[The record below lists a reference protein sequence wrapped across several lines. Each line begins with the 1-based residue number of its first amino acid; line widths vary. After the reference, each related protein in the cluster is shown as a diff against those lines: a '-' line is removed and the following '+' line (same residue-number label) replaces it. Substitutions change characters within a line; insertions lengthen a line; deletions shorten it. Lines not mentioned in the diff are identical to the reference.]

1 LAPDPPYPWDVH
13 VRSLVAWSLLFVA
26 GCPGE
31 SASVGPSDND
41 LREPPAAADAAPGPT
56 SLDDHAD
63 GRSDAAGDAPSWSDA
78 GVDSAPDND
87 AAADQQVDAT
97 AATQD
102 AGLPGAAAADAA
114 PSTVDAAPAGTFHVK
129 GSVSGLSG
137 RGLTLTLN
145 GGSPLVIERDGSFAF
160 PVPLA
165 EGSTFA
171 VEVHTQPSA
180 PAAACQVRAGSGLIG
195 GRDAETEV
203 ACEALGG
210 LLISEVGSCYYVDSA
225 CWFEI
230 FNAGSREE
238 QLADYQ
244 VRTPAATGGSSPSGT
259 AAHLFALPRHTLS
272 PGQYAVIAAA
282 SSKALPDGQGILHIK
297 DGALLPWWSDDG
309 FVELVSDG
317 RSVDFVRFGGN
328 RVLALTPGSFR
339 EDDDSG
345 LPMGP
350 FAYGFALARNEQLS
364 DANAARDFSWRAF
377 ATLRAPNDVSSDL
390 DADADGLP
398 DAAELSGS
406 HFAGLDLYAMGA
418 RQGVRDLFVEID
430 RMDSSDPGLTPLREA
445 LDKAVAVFAT
455 QHVALHFDVG
465 PLFAPGFDSGNYNLG
480 GGNVVPFAKG
490 VGMHPSASGVAD
502 LYDFKAAHLA
512 PARRAVFYYMLFGYS
527 QQADGSAGSSGLGE
541 VRGNDTIIT
550 LGGYDFGTSTQW
562 RRNLLA
568 NTQAATMVHELGH
581 NLGLRHGGDE
591 DVNYKPNYLSIM
603 NYLYSAWGL
612 PSIGGD
618 EGDRYDLTTSCSL
631 WFLSELENSPI
642 GSPAQFVIDFSHG
655 EGADIDEQHVRESD
669 GLGHAQSVAVDFDC
683 SGGIEHE
690 YAADLNN
697 DGRLSTLHDHDDWA
711 NLRFMFARSVSS
723 NDSGRYLSRLFSV
736 PTDVQLDDTQEVIS
750 DPCPPAHYGIA
761 ADR

>member
-1 LAPDPPYPWDVH
+1 VH
-13 VRSLVAWSLLFVA
+13 FRSLVAWSLLFVA

-41 LREPPAAADAAPGPT
+41 LREPRGAADAAPGP
-56 SLDDHAD
+56 LHAD
-63 GRSDAAGDAPSWSDA
+63 PDGQVDAARDAPGASDA
-78 GVDSAPDND
+78 GVDGAREDDPADAMSGQPVD
-87 AAADQQVDAT
+87 AAAATNDAE
-97 AATQD
+97 
-102 AGLPGAAAADAA
+102 LPDAAAADGAA
-114 PSTVDAAPAGTFHVK
+114 AVDGALAAGFYVK
-129 GSVSGLSG
+129 GSVRGLSG

-145 GGSPLVIERDGSFAF
+145 GGSPLVIERDGAFAF
-160 PVPLA
+160 PVALTA
-165 EGSTFA
+165 DSSFA
-171 VEVHTQPSA
+171 VEVDTQPSA
-180 PAAACQVRAGSGLIG
+180 PAAACQVRAGSGLISG
-195 GRDAETEV
+195 HDAEMEV

-210 LLISEVGSCYYVDSA
+210 LLISEVGSCYYADSA

-244 VRTPAATGGSSPSGT
+244 VRTPAATGGFSPSGT
-259 AAHLFALPRHTLS
+259 AAHLFALPRYTLS

-282 SSKALPDGQGILHIK
+282 SSKALPDGHGTLHIK

-328 RVLALTPGSFR
+328 RVPALTTGSFR
-339 EDDDSG
+339 EDSDSS

-350 FAYGFALARNEQLS
+350 FAYGHALARNEQLS
-364 DANAARDFSWRAF
+364 DTNAARDFSWRAF
-377 ATLRAPNDVSSDL
+377 ATPRAPNDVSSDL
-390 DADADGLP
+390 DADGDGLP
-398 DAAELSGS
+398 DAAELSGT

-430 RMDSSDPGLTPLREA
+430 RMDSSDPGLSPLREA
-445 LDKAVAVFAT
+445 LDKVVAVFAT
-455 QHVALHFDVG
+455 QRVALHFDVG
-465 PLFAPGFDSGNYNLG
+465 PLFAQGFDPGNYNLG

-490 VGMHPSASGVAD
+490 VGLRPSESGVAD
-502 LYDFKAAHLA
+502 LYDYKAAHLA

-527 QQADGSAGSSGLGE
+527 QQADGSPGSSGLGE
-541 VRGNDTIIT
+541 VRGNDTLIT
-550 LGGYDFGTSTQW
+550 LGGYDFGISTQW

-603 NYLYSAWGL
+603 NYLYSVAGL
-612 PSIGGD
+612 PSIGGN

-631 WFLSELENSPI
+631 WFLSDLEHPPTS
-642 GSPAQFVIDFSHG
+642 SPAQFAIDFSHG
-655 EGADIDEQHVRESD
+655 EGADIDEQHVHESD

-683 SGGIEHE
+683 SGSIEHE
-690 YAADLNN
+690 YAADLNS
-697 DGRLSTLHDHDDWA
+697 DGRLSTLRDHDDWA
-711 NLRFMFARSVSS
+711 NLRFVFARSVSS